1 MANISLYELDT
12 VIDPNDKVIGTDG
25 TTGADQGKTKNFT
38 VSGLTSHVIDTL
50 INPDATDFK
59 IPVFNQG
66 GLRITDSIM
75 SQDSSPSNGVAGT
88 EITIEGNLKLS
99 RDQNDTTLTLISDI
113 SNTNPSGEAFNP
125 SIHFIQDGGS
135 QNAAIGFNIIDDTA
149 AGTLNGTG
157 NRFWIVNA
165 MDDSIGSGGI
175 TFGTAQVDGWENSIA
190 RFMIRGDGK
199 GLFGHPNEN
208 YGGTFDAQFEVYDD
222 RTENSTTDF
231 SFVSYGYVD
240 ISEYPPSQGAGGI
253 VSRVKVVDGE
263 TDLGTH
269 AIGFVAGTTSSEIIA
284 TGAFAFYANSDM
296 DTSSATGFSGNVGTN
311 GKWNFGDSFVAQPA
325 STVTVSGDAEV
336 VGNANG
342 VILESPNG
350 TRYRIKV
357 DDSGNLTT
365 TAL

>member
-1 MANISLYELDT
+1 MANISLYELDA

-25 TTGADQGKTKNFT
+25 TTGVDQGKTKNFT
-38 VSGLTSHVIDTL
+38 VSNLTSHVIDTL
-50 INPDATDFK
+50 INPDATDFH

-66 GLRITDSIM
+66 GVRITDSII
-75 SQDSSPSNGVAGT
+75 SQNSSPSNGVAGT
-88 EITIEGNLKLS
+88 EITIEGNLTLS

-113 SNTNPSGEAFNP
+113 SNTSPSGEAFNP
-125 SIHFIQDGGS
+125 SIHFIQDAGS

-149 AGTLNGTG
+149 GGTLAGTG

-165 MDDSIGSGGI
+165 MEDTVGSGGI

-222 RTENSTTDF
+222 RTENTTTDF
-231 SFVSYGYVD
+231 SLVSYGYVD
-240 ISEYPPSQGAGGI
+240 IAEYPPSQGAGGI

-269 AIGFVAGTTSSEIIA
+269 EIGFVAGTTSSEIIA

-311 GKWNFGDSFVAQPA
+311 GKWNFGSSFVATPA

-336 VGNANG
+336 VGSANG

-350 TRYRIKV
+350 TRYRITV